1 MDWVRLGT
9 AELQVGDCQQCD
21 LLCALAGS
29 LDQPGNE
36 QIMRISFWEV
46 KRIIQPCWCL
56 FAIEWGFLCYF
67 QGKGVPQMGCPA
79 QRPAL
84 CLADLPE
91 RPQILAPC
99 IPSASAGA
107 GQDQWNLSPSGQ
119 PCMRHLFHV
128 SGVLNSVTRCFSR
141 PGSRCLLCATVSCTV
156 PPSAGSTPGWLPAQV
171 ARQLRAA

>member
-9 AELQVGDCQQCD
+9 AELQVGDCQAMR
-21 LLCALAGS
+21 LLWALAGS

-36 QIMRISFWEV
+36 QIMRKSFWEV
-46 KRIIQPCWCL
+46 KRIPQPCWCL

-91 RPQILAPC
+91 RPSDLGPMHTI
-99 IPSASAGA
+99 
-107 GQDQWNLSPSGQ
+107 
-119 PCMRHLFHV
+119 
-128 SGVLNSVTRCFSR
+128 CF
-141 PGSRCLLCATVSCTV
+141 CW
-156 PPSAGSTPGWLPAQV
+156 GWTGPVESLPF
-171 ARQLRAA
+171 RAAMHATSPFMCLVC